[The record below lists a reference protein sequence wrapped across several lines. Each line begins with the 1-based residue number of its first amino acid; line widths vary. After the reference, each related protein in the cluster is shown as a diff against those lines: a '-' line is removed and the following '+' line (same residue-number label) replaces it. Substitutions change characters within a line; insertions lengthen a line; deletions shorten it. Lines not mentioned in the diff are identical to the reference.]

1 MSNLRLINETTTTAG
16 VRTVNITDVFSS
28 DFDIYKIVGSNN
40 LANNSTATGFNLR
53 FLNSSDSVISHT
65 GYYYAQQALKGNT
78 TFGENKS
85 QSESRIWNVFGSLD
99 DSGQSSGNV
108 AYIFNPVTD
117 SAYTYVIY
125 QSSNY
130 PGGNYRMYKGI
141 AVYKAAIKITGFQ
154 AELNESAGEFAS
166 GGKIRTYGLRVDS

>member
-16 VRTVNITDVFSS
+16 VQTVSITDVFSS
-28 DFDIYKIVGSNN
+28 DFDIYKIVGAVN

-53 FLNSSDSVISHT
+53 FINSSGRVIST
-65 GYYYAQQALKGNT
+65 DYDYAQQSMKAEAS
-78 TFGENKS
+78 FGTNKS
-85 QSESRIWNVFGSLD
+85 TSETRLWNVFGGLD
-99 DSGQSSGNV
+99 DSGQSAGNV
-108 AYIFNPVTD
+108 AYIFNPY
-117 SAYTYVIY
+117 SFSSYTYCLW
-125 QSSNY
+125 QSSSK

-141 AVYKAAIKITGFQ
+141 GVLHQLNSITGFQ

>member
-16 VRTVNITDVFSS
+16 VQTVNITDVFSS

-53 FLNSSDSVISHT
+53 FINAGGSVIADS

-85 QSESRIWNVFGSLD
+85 TTESRIWNVFGGLD
-99 DSGQSSGNV
+99 DSGQSSGSV
-108 AYIFNPVTD
+108 AYIFNPT
-117 SAYTYVIY
+117 STTTYTYVIY

-130 PGGNYRMYKGI
+130 PSGNFRMYKGV
-141 AVYKAAIKITGFQ
+141 AVYPQLIKITGFQ

-166 GGKIRTYGLRVDS
+166 GGKIITYGLRVDS